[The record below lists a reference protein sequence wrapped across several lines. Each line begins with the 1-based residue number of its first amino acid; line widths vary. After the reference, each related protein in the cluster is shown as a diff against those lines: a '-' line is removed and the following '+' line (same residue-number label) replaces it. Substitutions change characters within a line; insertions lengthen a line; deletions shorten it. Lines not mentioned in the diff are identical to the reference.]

1 MSDVKAEVVMYT
13 TPWCPYCT
21 AAKRLFSAKGV
32 SFKDV
37 DVSGDQAMRA
47 KLVEMSGGRTTV
59 PQIFI
64 NGAPI
69 GGFDDINA
77 LERGKKLDAL
87 LAVAPA

>member
-13 TPWCPYCT
+13 TPWCPYCN
-21 AAKRLFSAKGV
+21 AAKRLLGGKGV
-32 SFKDV
+32 GYKDV

-47 KLVEMSGGRTTV
+47 KLVEMTGGRTTV

-64 NGAPI
+64 NGTAV

-77 LERGKKLDAL
+77 LERSKKLDEM
-87 LAVAPA
+87 LAQAPA